1 MLRNPERVPLIATKL
16 VCPRYHGKTV
26 QRVLLAERLSNSDCH
41 VLLVLAPAGYG
52 KTVFLSQFAEDS
64 SHPFAWYSLDSH
76 DNDLITFIRHL
87 AAALRKDNALEEAP
101 LRQIVSMLD
110 PDKLCR
116 SAVSFFVQALQAKHF
131 EHANIILDNWHV
143 ISDPLIY
150 SFLDELIPLLP
161 PTVRLILCGRSSLEL
176 AASLNLHRLHVAGQL
191 QVFTRQDLQFTD
203 DELKCLCSL
212 SEVSIEDCFDKL
224 RALSGGWPIAAN
236 YFAKHGKVDTCQDAI
251 PPAMASYIERD
262 VLQGHPRDIVEFL
275 SKVSVLPRFSA
286 SDCDQLLEQ
295 EHSQDSISYLES
307 QQLFLDKAD
316 EKYRLNPLIR
326 SYFADK
332 LSSEKSALYR
342 KAGAITLKQGDPDQ
356 AIACFIEAGD
366 RERATE
372 VVVQFGD
379 DFISRGRWQTVAKWL
394 KTALTPEEIQSRP
407 RLLLLQG
414 LVEIGRGQLAHAQRA
429 VNQAETLFRR
439 HGDQTGLAECKL
451 LRARISR
458 GLGTIGESFR
468 YLFDAESNLSA
479 SRLKLLKDIEKS
491 VMYYSSGRLQD
502 ARDVL
507 EKCLREVEQ
516 QGDQDA
522 LVVILEALGN
532 VCYLLGEVPRALSL
546 FKRGMSLCPEG
557 VMPGYNFQDVMSAIY
572 DDWGETEQALLIA
585 QRSLAV
591 KEKMGLTEDIPSA
604 CLQLACVYTN
614 LGRFEEA
621 ERYFHRGIDYVREHD
636 SDRSGLAL
644 NLVFLARALSLQGR
658 WVEARAYAQEALEL
672 AEAQPRLFRTS
683 VPAVAGPILAYTG
696 SWDEGIEL
704 LKQAEKRASSMA
716 FAKGWAYCCQ
726 SLAYLYRLQGD
737 EEQAKV
743 YAHEALIRSAK
754 INDLQNFVTCYRWY
768 YPILLYG
775 LTSGTEISFV
785 QRVLR
790 KVGVPCLE
798 HLIPLAVQG
807 DAPTKQRIIPVLLE
821 IGGPEAVRVLET
833 LSRDPNVPVRNLA
846 AQVYRRLTGV
856 SETQSSSTRP
866 VLRLHVL
873 GAVRLF
879 QDEEEIVG
887 VKWRSLRARD
897 LLIYLVHARQPVS
910 KDQIIEALWPEDCAD
925 YEKADAKFHTTVYRL
940 RSVLKQYGFTE
951 MIKHG
956 SDAYSL
962 DGIVETD
969 LERFESLIKAAAGLE
984 QNSPEQMK
992 LLEEALENYHGDY
1005 LEYLDY
1011 DWLIQDRESLRLRY
1025 CETKLQL
1032 INCYLA
1038 ASHYEKAIS
1047 ELVSLLR
1054 KDELN
1059 EIYHS
1064 LLILAYA
1071 KSGQRLAAQRQY
1083 ARLTEILEEELGVKP
1098 SLEIQT
1104 LCKDLRLGPAM

>member
-1 MLRNPERVPLIATKL
+1 
-16 VCPRYHGKTV
+16 
-26 QRVLLAERLSNSDCH
+26 
-41 VLLVLAPAGYG
+41 
-52 KTVFLSQFAEDS
+52 
-64 SHPFAWYSLDSH
+64 
-76 DNDLITFIRHL
+76 
-87 AAALRKDNALEEAP
+87 
-101 LRQIVSMLD
+101 
-110 PDKLCR
+110 
-116 SAVSFFVQALQAKHF
+116 
-131 EHANIILDNWHV
+131 
-143 ISDPLIY
+143 
-150 SFLDELIPLLP
+150 
-161 PTVRLILCGRSSLEL
+161 
-176 AASLNLHRLHVAGQL
+176 
-191 QVFTRQDLQFTD
+191 
-203 DELKCLCSL
+203 
-212 SEVSIEDCFDKL
+212 
-224 RALSGGWPIAAN
+224 
-236 YFAKHGKVDTCQDAI
+236 
-251 PPAMASYIERD
+251 
-262 VLQGHPRDIVEFL
+262 
-275 SKVSVLPRFSA
+275 
-286 SDCDQLLEQ
+286 
-295 EHSQDSISYLES
+295 
-307 QQLFLDKAD
+307 
-316 EKYRLNPLIR
+316 
-326 SYFADK
+326 
-332 LSSEKSALYR
+332 
-342 KAGAITLKQGDPDQ
+342 
-356 AIACFIEAGD
+356 
-366 RERATE
+366 
-372 VVVQFGD
+372 
-379 DFISRGRWQTVAKWL
+379 
-394 KTALTPEEIQSRP
+394 
-407 RLLLLQG
+407 
-414 LVEIGRGQLAHAQRA
+414 
-429 VNQAETLFRR
+429 
-439 HGDQTGLAECKL
+439 
-451 LRARISR
+451 
-458 GLGTIGESFR
+458 
-468 YLFDAESNLSA
+468 
-479 SRLKLLKDIEKS
+479 
-491 VMYYSSGRLQD
+491 
-502 ARDVL
+502 
-507 EKCLREVEQ
+507 
-516 QGDQDA
+516 
-522 LVVILEALGN
+522 
-532 VCYLLGEVPRALSL
+532 
-546 FKRGMSLCPEG
+546 
-557 VMPGYNFQDVMSAIY
+557 
-572 DDWGETEQALLIA
+572 
-585 QRSLAV
+585 
-591 KEKMGLTEDIPSA
+591 
-604 CLQLACVYTN
+604 
-614 LGRFEEA
+614 
-621 ERYFHRGIDYVREHD
+621 
-636 SDRSGLAL
+636 
-644 NLVFLARALSLQGR
+644 
-658 WVEARAYAQEALEL
+658 
-672 AEAQPRLFRTS
+672 
-683 VPAVAGPILAYTG
+683 VAGPILAYTG

-716 FAKGWAYCCQ
+716 FAKAWAYCCQ